1 MIASLIR
8 WSARNIVFVLIGT
21 VLLVAAGIYS
31 VARIP
36 LDALPDLSDTQ
47 VILYTD
53 YPGQAPQVVEDQ
65 VTYPLTTAML
75 SVPKSKVV
83 RGFSSFGV
91 SFVYV
96 IFEDGTDIY
105 WARSRVLE
113 YLSFAAKR
121 LPEGVTPTLGPDA
134 TGVGWVYQYVL
145 TAKNRTLAEL
155 RTLQDWFLRYQ
166 LTKAGGVSEVASV
179 GGFVQQY
186 QVVVDPQK
194 LQAYGIPLA
203 KLSQAIRASNQDVG
217 GRVVEMAET
226 EFVVRGHG
234 YIKSPSDIENI
245 VLKSDGGT
253 PVLVRDVARV
263 EIGPD
268 ERRGLTELN
277 GEGEVVSG
285 IVLQRSGENALKV
298 IDNVKEKI
306 AELASGL
313 PEGVS
318 IKAVYD
324 RSELILKA
332 VENLKGTLIEE
343 SIIVALVC
351 IVFLLHVRSALVAIV
366 TLPIGVMIAVM
377 IMNAMGMTS
386 NIMSLGGIAIAV
398 GAMVDASIVMI
409 ENAHKRLEHA
419 PPGASRVQTLID
431 AAVEV
436 GPALFFS
443 LLVITVSFL
452 PVFALEDQE
461 GRLFKPLAFT
471 KTFSMAGAAFLSVT
485 LVPVL
490 MLIFVR
496 GRILPEQKNPVN
508 RALIWLY
515 RPIIRLVLRA
525 KLLTILL
532 ALVVLGGSVIPASR
546 LGSEFMPALNE
557 GTLLYMPTTLPGLSI
572 TKAAEL
578 IQVQDRIIKSFPEV
592 ESVYGKAGRAATAT
606 DPAPTEMFETVINL
620 KPQEEWRP
628 GLTTD
633 GLIAEMDK
641 ALQLPGVSNAWTMPL
656 KARTDMLSTGIRTPI
671 GIKVFGRDL
680 GEMERIAKEVEAV
693 VKKVPGTT
701 SAYAERIGGGY
712 YLDIEP
718 RRDELARYGLTV
730 GDMQEVILTALGG
743 EMVTT
748 TVEGR
753 ERFSVNVRYPRDL
766 RSDPDAIARDVLIH
780 PEAGGAIPLGQLADV
795 RLARGPATIR
805 TENALLSAYIFV
817 DIRDRD
823 IGSYVADARAAVDA
837 QVKMPPGYYVTWSG
851 QFEYMERAK
860 EKLKVVVPVTIALIF
875 LLLYMNFRRITETL
889 IVMASLPFAL
899 VGGVWYMDL
908 LGFNLS
914 VAVAVGF
921 IALAGVAAETGVVM
935 LIYLDHAFEAMKAK
949 RAAENRPLTRDD
961 LNAAIM
967 EGAVERVRPKMM
979 TVVAIMAGL
988 LPIMWSHGTGS
999 EVMQRIAV
1007 PMIGGMVSS
1016 TVLTLL
1022 VIPAIYAL
1030 VKVRGLDRT
1039 ASPAATAAALPA
1051 NTVKTKD

>member
-1 MIASLIR
+1 MIAWVIK
-8 WSARNIVFVLIGT
+8 WSARNVALVLIGT
-21 VLLVAAGIYS
+21 LMLIAAGVYAVS
-31 VARIP
+31 RIP
-36 LDALPDLSDTQ
+36 LDALPDLSDVQ
-47 VILYTD
+47 VILMTD

-83 RGFSSFGV
+83 RGFSYFGT

-113 YLSFAAKR
+113 YLNFAAKR
-121 LPEGVTPTLGPDA
+121 LPAGVTPTLGPDA

-145 TAKNRTLAEL
+145 EAKDRTLAEL
-155 RTLQDWFLRYQ
+155 RTIQDWFLRYQ
-166 LTKAGGVSEVASV
+166 LTKAEGVAEVASV

-194 LQAYGIPLA
+194 LQAYGIPLSKVTA
-203 KLSQAIRASNQDVG
+203 AIRDSNQDVG

-234 YIKSPSDIENI
+234 YLKGTSDIESV
-245 VLKSDGGT
+245 VLKSANGT
-253 PVLVRDVARV
+253 PVRVGDVARV
-263 EIGPD
+263 ELGPD
-268 ERRGLTELN
+268 ERRGLAELN

-285 IVLQRSGENALKV
+285 IVLQRFGQNALDV
-298 IDNVKEKI
+298 IRSVKERI
-306 AELASGL
+306 TDLSASL

-324 RSELILKA
+324 RSALILSA
-332 VENLKGTLIEE
+332 VDNLKRTLIEE

-366 TLPIGVMIAVM
+366 TLPVGVLIA
-377 IMNAMGMTS
+377 ILTMNALGMTS

-409 ENAHKRLEHA
+409 ENAHKHLEHA
-419 PPGASRVQTLID
+419 PPDKPRHEVLVE
-431 AAVEV
+431 AAIEV

-452 PVFALEDQE
+452 PVFTLEAQE

-490 MLIFVR
+490 MLLFVR
-496 GRILPEQKNPVN
+496 GRILPERKNPVN
-508 RALIWLY
+508 RLLIWLY

-525 KLLTILL
+525 KLATIAL
-532 ALVVLGGSVIPASR
+532 AIVVLGVTVIPASR

-557 GTLLYMPTTLPGLSI
+557 GTILYMPTTLPGLSM

-578 IQVQDRIIKSFPEV
+578 IQVQDRILKSFPEV
-592 ESVYGKAGRAATAT
+592 DAVYGKAGRAVTAT
-606 DPAPTEMFETVINL
+606 DPAPTEMFETVITL
-620 KPQEEWRP
+620 KPQEDWRP
-628 GLTTD
+628 GVTYDSLV
-633 GLIAEMDK
+633 AEMDQ
-641 ALQLPGVSNAWTMPL
+641 AMQLPGVSNAWTMPL

-671 GIKVFGRDL
+671 GIKVFGKDL
-680 GEMERIAKEVEAV
+680 GEMERLAREIEAV
-693 VKKVPGTT
+693 VKAVPGTT
-701 SAYAERIGGGY
+701 SAYAERILGGY
-712 YLDIEP
+712 YLEIQPD
-718 RRDELARYGLTV
+718 RAQLARYGLTV
-730 GDMQEVILTALGG
+730 GDVQMVLSTALGG
-743 EMVTT
+743 ETVTT

-753 ERFSVNVRYPRDL
+753 ERFSVNVRYPRAL
-766 RSDPDAIARDVLIH
+766 RADPEAIARNVLVH
-780 PEAGGAIPLGQLADV
+780 PAAGGAIPLGQVATVTLTK
-795 RLARGPATIR
+795 GPSTIR
-805 TENALLSAYIFV
+805 TENALLSTYIFV
-817 DIRDRD
+817 DIRGRD
-823 IGSYVADARAAVDA
+823 IGSYVADAKKAVEDSI
-837 QVKMPPGYYVTWSG
+837 KMPPGSYVQWSG

-860 EKLKVVVPVTIALIF
+860 EKLKIVVPVTLAIIV
-875 LLLYMNFRRITETL
+875 LLLYLNFRRFTETA
-889 IVMASLPFAL
+889 IVLLSLPFAL
-899 VGGVWYMDL
+899 VGGVWAMDIT
-908 LGFNLS
+908 GFSVS

-935 LIYLDHAFEAMKAK
+935 LIYLDHAYQALRDK
-949 RAAENRPLTRDD
+949 RAAEGRPMTSADVYD
-961 LNAAIM
+961 AIM
-967 EGAVERVRPKMM
+967 HGAVERVRPKMM

-988 LPIMWSHGTGS
+988 LPIMWSHGTGA

-1030 VKVRGLDRT
+1030 VKTREARR
-1039 ASPAATAAALPA
+1039 ASAIAPAVPARPLPQA
-1051 NTVKTKD
+1051 